1 LLDLFADGWI
11 DECFKALFHLFS
23 EFKAIEVEAADG
35 NSAIET
41 TIHLLPEVVI
51 MDVKMPGLNGVE
63 ATRRIKRATPDI
75 HVIGISSQ
83 NDRVT
88 RESMTNAGCSAFV
101 IKECAHTI
109 PDVIAK
115 LTGKLIAKLHSCH
128 FLPQG
133 LVHSTF
139 VSASIRVECLNT
151 TNPYRAHACE
161 ALLQISELSREEAEV
176 STILPFLFIL

>member
-1 LLDLFADGWI
+1 MPMLDPSGRVRIVVVDDF
-11 DECFKALFHLFS
+11 EPFRKALFHLFS
-23 EFKAIEVEAADG
+23 EFKGIEVVGEAADG
-35 NSAIET
+35 NSAIEM

-101 IKECAHTI
+101 IKECAHTL

-115 LTGKLIAKLHSCH
+115 LTRKLIAK
-128 FLPQG
+128 
-133 LVHSTF
+133 T
-139 VSASIRVECLNT
+139 A
-151 TNPYRAHACE
+151 
-161 ALLQISELSREEAEV
+161 
-176 STILPFLFIL
+176 